1 LANKKP
7 KYIKFNYPDE
17 LTPLE
22 RKSKKYYDYFKSIKK
37 TLETQLFVEKKSKI
51 LLAVSGGV
59 DSLTLFDIFL
69 NLKEE
74 YNFEL
79 AVAHFNHKLREND
92 SDRDQRFVEKVC
104 GKNDIRLFKS
114 SANIESYAKK
124 KSISIEEAARIK
136 RYAFFEKVCNEKE
149 YNYLATAHT
158 KNDLAETFLLNLFR
172 GSGLHGLT
180 SIPVRRKL
188 TSKCFVIRPLINL
201 TKDELIEYAN
211 MRELKWMEDKTNDE
225 LVYTRNKIRNLLIP
239 EIVDNYNPNFVNT
252 IERTASIIKS
262 ANNFVK
268 DYTEANFKKI
278 FISAKQL
285 NVEINSQFLDSYA
298 EIIQNELVRKTLS
311 KYFNF
316 HHAPYEI
323 TERVVGLTSKNVNSK
338 VEVSNT
344 ITALKERGKIVIY
357 RDKSEEIETIS
368 EVIEP
373 KGTVTIG
380 DYKLKFTE
388 IDRKDVRFVKDNNIE
403 YFDLEY
409 MPKNLLIRN
418 WIKGD
423 KLTPF
428 GFDGTV
434 KVSDLLT
441 NMKIDNIKKEKLL
454 VMTDKVNIVWVL
466 GVRMS
471 DKYAVKKDSTKVMKI
486 ELLES
491 PLNN

>member
-1 LANKKP
+1 MANKKP

-373 KGTVTIG
+373 KGIVTIG

-466 GVRMS
+466 GIRMS

>member
-1 LANKKP
+1 M
-7 KYIKFNYPDE
+7 
-17 LTPLE
+17 
-22 RKSKKYYDYFKSIKK
+22 
-37 TLETQLFVEKKSKI
+37 Q
-51 LLAVSGGV
+51 
-59 DSLTLFDIFL
+59 
-69 NLKEE
+69 
-74 YNFEL
+74 
-79 AVAHFNHKLREND
+79 
-92 SDRDQRFVEKVC
+92 
-104 GKNDIRLFKS
+104 
-114 SANIESYAKK
+114 
-124 KSISIEEAARIK
+124 
-136 RYAFFEKVCNEKE
+136 
-149 YNYLATAHT
+149 
-158 KNDLAETFLLNLFR
+158 
-172 GSGLHGLT
+172 
-180 SIPVRRKL
+180 
-188 TSKCFVIRPLINL
+188 
-201 TKDELIEYAN
+201 
-211 MRELKWMEDKTNDE
+211 WMEDKTNDE
-225 LVYTRNKIRNLLIP
+225 LVYTRNKIRNLLLP
-239 EIVDNYNPNFVNT
+239 EIVENYNPNFVNT

-278 FISAKQL
+278 FISAQQL
-285 NVEINSQFLDSYA
+285 KVEINSQFLDSYA

-338 VEVSNT
+338 VEINNN
-344 ITALKERGKIVIY
+344 ITALKERGKIVIF
-357 RDKSEEIETIS
+357 RDKTEEIETIS
-368 EVIEP
+368 EVIES
-373 KGTVTIG
+373 KGTITVG
-380 DYKLKFTE
+380 EYKLKFTE
-388 IDRKDVRFVKDNNIE
+388 IERKDVRFVKDNNIE

-454 VMTDKVNIVWVL
+454 VMTDKINIVWVL

-471 DKYAVKKDSTKVMKI
+471 DKYAVKKDSKKVMKI
-486 ELLES
+486 ELLKS

>member
-1 LANKKP
+1 MSKEKP
-7 KYIKFNYPDE
+7 KYIKFNYPKE
-17 LTPLE
+17 LTSLE
-22 RKSKKYYDYFKSIKK
+22 RKSKKYYEYFRSIKK

-59 DSLTLFDIFL
+59 DSLTLFDIFI

-74 YNFEL
+74 YDFDL
-79 AVAHFNHKLREND
+79 AVAHFNHKLREAD
-92 SDRDQRFVEKVC
+92 SDRDQKFVEKVC
-104 GKNDIRLFKS
+104 GKNRIRIFNA
-114 SANIESYAKK
+114 SADVEDYAKK
-124 KSISIEEAARIK
+124 KSLSIEEAARIK
-136 RYAFFEKVCNEKE
+136 RYAFFEKVCNDHD

-180 SIPVRRKL
+180 SIPNRRKL
-188 TSKCFVIRPLINL
+188 TNKCFVIRPLINL

-211 MRELKWMEDKTNDE
+211 MRDMQWMEDKTNDE

-239 EIVDNYNPNFVNT
+239 EIVENYNPNFVNT

-278 FISAKQL
+278 FITAQQL
-285 NVEINSQFLDSYA
+285 KVEINSQFLDSYA
-298 EIIQNELVRKTLS
+298 DIIQNELVRKTLS
-311 KYFNF
+311 KYFNY

-323 TERVVGLTSKNVNSK
+323 TERVVALTSQNVNNK
-338 VEVSNT
+338 VEINDK
-344 ITALKERGKIVIY
+344 ITALKERGKIVIFI
-357 RDKSEEIETIS
+357 DKSEEIETIS

-373 KGTVTIG
+373 KGIVTVG
-380 DYKLKFTE
+380 EYKLEFTE
-388 IDRKDVRFVKDNNIE
+388 IERKDVRFVKDNNIE

-466 GVRMS
+466 GLRMS
-471 DKYAVKKDSTKVMKI
+471 DKYAVKKDSEKVMKI